1 MRQVK
6 VWVNPQEM
14 KNINEKGFPNSYSLQ
29 LKEGMVEMTIT
40 SEEFQQWQ
48 LKERSPMFERSFTG
62 KQLLKD

>member
-1 MRQVK
+1 
-6 VWVNPQEM
+6 M